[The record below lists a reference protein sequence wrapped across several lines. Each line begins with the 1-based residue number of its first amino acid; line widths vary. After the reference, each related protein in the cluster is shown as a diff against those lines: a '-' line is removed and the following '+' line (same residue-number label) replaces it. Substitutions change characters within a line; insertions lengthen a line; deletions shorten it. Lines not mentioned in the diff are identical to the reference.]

1 MIVPPFLPRWAK
13 HTTGDSYSWC
23 AGHKFGFGQTFS
35 VEIWSCYRKMVWVV
49 LHHSCPIGSMY
60 GTSISTYIWLVFM
73 VNVGQVNIPCMDP
86 MGYGLRI
93 TGPLIASDKCRYLC
107 RAAGTLASWQLG
119 FQWWNSAIENSRKQE
134 TIVTSLH
141 SGWFGSV
148 VMISF
153 HVPTS
158 CTIGSV
164 TFTNEPLRF
173 LLSQPTKKE
182 VYVST

>member
-1 MIVPPFLPRWAK
+1 MRRPQVLTRHFLLRFGVATGRWFRL
-13 HTTGDSYSWC
+13 S
-23 AGHKFGFGQTFS
+23 F
-35 VEIWSCYRKMVWVV
+35 I
-49 LHHSCPIGSMY
+49 LHVPIGSMC

-93 TGPLIASDKCRYLC
+93 TGPLIASDKCRYLY
-107 RAAGTLASWQLG
+107 RTAGTVASWQLA

-134 TIVTSLH
+134 TIITSLY

-164 TFTNEPLRF
+164 TFTNEPLSF
-173 LLSQPTKKE
+173 CWPKQQKKKYTS
-182 VYVST
+182 VLRWLRW